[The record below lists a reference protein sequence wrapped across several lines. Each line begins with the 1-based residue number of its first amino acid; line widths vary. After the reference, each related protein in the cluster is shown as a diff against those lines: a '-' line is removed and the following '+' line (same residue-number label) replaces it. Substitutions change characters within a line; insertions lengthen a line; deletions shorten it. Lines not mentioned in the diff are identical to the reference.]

1 MALQKDIELSNG
13 FITPYHNIGVISYD
27 YKRNNAE
34 VQMLSYASEDAR
46 RAGKQHAGVIPVQ
59 FENVQIDHTKDL
71 RAQFYA
77 LIKQREEFKTA
88 TDC

>member
-1 MALQKDIELSNG
+1 MALSKNIELSNG
-13 FITPYHNIGVISYD
+13 FVTPYHNIGLISYD

-59 FENVQIDHTKDL
+59 FENVEIDHAKDI
-71 RAQFYA
+71 RAQFYE
-77 LIKQREEFKTA
+77 LIKVRDEFKSSV
-88 TDC
+88 DC